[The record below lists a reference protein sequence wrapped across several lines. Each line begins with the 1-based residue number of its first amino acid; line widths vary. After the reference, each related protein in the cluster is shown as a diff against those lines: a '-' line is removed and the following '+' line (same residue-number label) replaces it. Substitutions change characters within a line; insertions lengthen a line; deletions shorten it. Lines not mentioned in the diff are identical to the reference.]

1 MKPLKNL
8 LINNPLSSVIIHAD
22 AMAIDAFVS
31 MESNNLDYVLIMDGS
46 ECIGIVSEI
55 DYMRKIILTGK
66 CPKQISVKEI
76 MTRIICSVDI
86 TESIHRCIELLD
98 TFKIR
103 HLLVYDSEI
112 LKGVITLH
120 ELMIAMYEED
130 AENLMGVTY
139 SKNSPTRK

>member
-31 MESNNLDYVLIMDGS
+31 MESKNLDYVLIMDGS